1 VKKFRFRYERLLSL
15 ARQERRQAALSLALA
30 LTAAEEAAAHREAAV
45 GSLREARRQNHL
57 RLREGAPGWLVAAQG
72 PYQAHLQDLVRA
84 AAAREQTAQEEVDR
98 CRLLYQERYRQ
109 EEVYRRLRRRAW
121 ERFYQE
127 ARRREQL
134 QLEEVYRWRGNG
146 FSIA

>member
-1 VKKFRFRYERLLSL
+1 GHEGPPPAGRRRGVHLQGSPPGAAPGGTGGCAVKKFRFRYERLLSL

-72 PYQAHLQDLVRA
+72 PY
-84 AAAREQTAQEEVDR
+84 
-98 CRLLYQERYRQ
+98 
-109 EEVYRRLRRRAW
+109 
-121 ERFYQE
+121 
-127 ARRREQL
+127 
-134 QLEEVYRWRGNG
+134 
-146 FSIA
+146 